1 MIRPS
6 VSLFLLVALA
16 GSAAAAQ
23 PVPLGPEM
31 RVDTV
36 ESRQP
41 DVPFVAAQAGG
52 GFEIAWSY
60 KNAEAPL
67 VVARHFDADGAPT
80 DASPVALGGL
90 GPYPSVRGVTATN
103 GGFEVLWQ
111 LGGSPRQP
119 HYRRHLDLR
128 GTPAPGKPVQMGGT
142 GWSTRWVWQVR
153 GSGFMDGWPIVKN
166 HMPVGLAVQ
175 RLDTSGGLTGPVLRL
190 NSRLVYDDDRPI
202 LAGLAG
208 GGFLAVWNGVIS
220 EPVNT
225 YRSVVRARRFS
236 PAGKPL
242 GSDFD
247 VHSKVPEEGDILHSP
262 RVATAP
268 GGGFAVAWSFFDSGA
283 SASTPY
289 LRLFDAAGR
298 PRGREIPGPA
308 TADRVEAMAFD
319 AAGRLLVLW
328 GEGLE
333 RPGEVDLEAQLFGP
347 RAEALGPPERI
358 ATEASGR
365 FQRPL
370 RGNVAWAEGSWLV
383 TWVAETDEG
392 YLGPKAVFVRR
403 FAGEEEP

>member
-1 MIRPS
+1 
-6 VSLFLLVALA
+6 VA
-16 GSAAAAQ
+16 
-23 PVPLGPEM
+23 V
-31 RVDTV
+31 
-36 ESRQP
+36 
-41 DVPFVAAQAGG
+41 QAGG

-80 DASPVALGGL
+80 DALQVALGSL
-90 GPYPSVRGVTATN
+90 GPYPNVRGLTATN

-128 GTPAPGKPVQMGGT
+128 GVPDPGKPVQMGGT

-153 GSGFMDGWPIVKN
+153 GNGFMGGWQILKN
-166 HMPVGLAVQ
+166 NMPVGLAVQ
-175 RLDTSGGLTGPVLRL
+175 RLDTSGRLTGSVLRL
-190 NSRLVYDDDRPI
+190 NSRLVYDDERPI
-202 LAGLAG
+202 LTGLAG

-220 EPVNT
+220 KPVNS
-225 YRSVVRARRFS
+225 YLSVVRARRFS

-242 GSDFD
+242 GPDFD
-247 VHSKVPEEGDILHSP
+247 VHSKVPDEADILHSP
-262 RVATAP
+262 RVAAAP
-268 GGGFAVAWSFFDSGA
+268 GGGFAVAWSSYDGSA
-283 SASTPY
+283 PASTPY

-308 TADRVEAMAFD
+308 PAERVEAMAFD

-333 RPGEVDLEAQLFGP
+333 GPGQEDLKVQLFSP
-347 RAEALGPPERI
+347 RGEALGPPERI

-365 FQRPL
+365 FHRPL
-370 RGNVAWAEGSWLV
+370 RGNVAWAAGSWLV
-383 TWVAETDEG
+383 AWVAETDEG

-403 FAGEEEP
+403 FAGEEEQ